1 MLKVI
6 EHITKVILLAV
17 VSLLCFSCGFDF
29 KSVNGNGN
37 VTTQTRTAANSFDTV
52 LIDGNVDVVIE
63 QGMQQTVIVE
73 ADENLQEHI
82 KTEVNGSE
90 LKIITDANIRDASQ
104 KKVTVVVPA
113 VRNVTVSK
121 AASVITKGSL
131 KGEDITLNVS
141 SGGHL
146 KANIQTKNA
155 KLETSSGG
163 FIEVVGS
170 TQNIEANASSGSTL
184 DAENLKTP
192 TAKASASSGGTV
204 TVNPSAKLSAD
215 ASSGGEIYY
224 INAPAA
230 FDKKIKNGGN
240 ISKKQ

>member
-6 EHITKVILLAV
+6 EHITKAIILVV
-17 VSLLCFSCGFDF
+17 VSVVCFSCGFDF

-37 VTTQTRTAANSFDTV
+37 VTTQTRTVANSFDTV
-52 LIDGNVDVVIE
+52 LIDGNIDVVIE
-63 QGMQQTVIVE
+63 QGMQQSVLVE

-82 KTEVNGSE
+82 KTEVVGNE
-90 LKIITDANIRDASQ
+90 LKIAANANISDASQ
-104 KKVTVVVPA
+104 KKITVVLPA
-113 VRNVTVSK
+113 IKNITVTK
-121 AASVITKGSL
+121 AASVITKGSI
-131 KGEDITLNVS
+131 KGQDLTLNVS
-141 SGGHL
+141 AGAHL
-146 KANIQTKNA
+146 KANVQTRNV

-184 DAENLKTP
+184 DAQNLKTP
-192 TAKASASSGGTV
+192 TAKAHASSGGTV
-204 TVNPSAKLSAD
+204 TVNPLAKLSAE

-224 INAPAA
+224 ITAPPV

-240 ISKKQ
+240 ISKK